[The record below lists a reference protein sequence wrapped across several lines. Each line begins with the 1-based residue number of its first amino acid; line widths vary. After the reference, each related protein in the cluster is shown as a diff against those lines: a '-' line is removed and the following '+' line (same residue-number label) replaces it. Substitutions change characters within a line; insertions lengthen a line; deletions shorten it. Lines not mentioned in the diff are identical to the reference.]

1 MPLSRESWQRER
13 AQQMELSN
21 LEARVNQGLS
31 RLRQAAVPMERLTGM
46 ESWDTFLRYGEQIQA
61 DARVELE
68 DVSVALCQLSWKSS
82 SEIAALR
89 HRAAILTAMIQARQ
103 QVLDLPK
110 TILQTLHDT
119 KEDMKQ

>member
-46 ESWDTFLRYGEQIQA
+46 ETWDTFLRYAEQIQA

-110 TILQTLHDT
+110 SILQTLHDT
-119 KEDMKQ
+119 KENMKQ